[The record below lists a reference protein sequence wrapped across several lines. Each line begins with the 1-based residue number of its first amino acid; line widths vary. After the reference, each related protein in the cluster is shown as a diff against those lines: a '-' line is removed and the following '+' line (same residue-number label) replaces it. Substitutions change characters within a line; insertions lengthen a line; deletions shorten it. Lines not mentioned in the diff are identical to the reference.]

1 MNRESPPRTALRAW
15 VEGLGASARLSD
27 PLVAS
32 LGVVV
37 IGALLYALAA
47 SPWLS
52 LTGGA
57 VFLLFMPLV
66 MAASFYAG
74 AAPGVFATAIGL
86 GAGLALS
93 PQMGAAHEAGTA
105 LFLLTGL
112 FAAGGGEWALRARQR
127 LVEREAHL
135 SSIFDTAP
143 DAMIVIDER
152 GRIQAYSAAAQ
163 RMFGWTA
170 SEVTG
175 RNVSMLMPAPYAQE
189 HDGYLN
195 RYLTTG
201 EKRIIGIGRIVVGER
216 KDGSTFPMELA
227 VGELRSPHARFFTGF
242 VRDLTERQET
252 EARLQELQAE
262 LIHIS
267 RMTAMGEMA
276 SALAHELNQ
285 PLSATASYLSG
296 ARRLLE
302 QTEHADPRLVEAMAK
317 PGEQSLRAGDIIRG
331 LRDFLSRGEGERSVE
346 SLPKLVQ
353 EACSL
358 ALVGA
363 KEHGVRVQMRF
374 DPAVDLVLVDRVQI
388 EQVVINL
395 VRNAMDAM
403 RDQDGR
409 RDLLVTTAPGEED
422 LAVISVIDSGP
433 GLDAAAEARLFQP
446 FVTTKPQGMG
456 VGLSISRTIVE
467 AHGGRIWTEKNPSG
481 GAIFRFTVRR
491 AGHEDEGEAR

>member
-1 MNRESPPRTALRAW
+1 MNRESPPRTALREW

-27 PLVAS
+27 PVVAS

-195 RYLTTG
+195 R
-201 EKRIIGIGRIVVGER
+201 
-216 KDGSTFPMELA
+216 
-227 VGELRSPHARFFTGF
+227 
-242 VRDLTERQET
+242 
-252 EARLQELQAE
+252 
-262 LIHIS
+262 
-267 RMTAMGEMA
+267 
-276 SALAHELNQ
+276 
-285 PLSATASYLSG
+285 
-296 ARRLLE
+296 
-302 QTEHADPRLVEAMAK
+302 
-317 PGEQSLRAGDIIRG
+317 
-331 LRDFLSRGEGERSVE
+331 
-346 SLPKLVQ
+346 
-353 EACSL
+353 
-358 ALVGA
+358 
-363 KEHGVRVQMRF
+363 
-374 DPAVDLVLVDRVQI
+374 
-388 EQVVINL
+388 
-395 VRNAMDAM
+395 
-403 RDQDGR
+403 
-409 RDLLVTTAPGEED
+409 
-422 LAVISVIDSGP
+422 
-433 GLDAAAEARLFQP
+433 
-446 FVTTKPQGMG
+446 
-456 VGLSISRTIVE
+456 
-467 AHGGRIWTEKNPSG
+467 
-481 GAIFRFTVRR
+481 
-491 AGHEDEGEAR
+491 